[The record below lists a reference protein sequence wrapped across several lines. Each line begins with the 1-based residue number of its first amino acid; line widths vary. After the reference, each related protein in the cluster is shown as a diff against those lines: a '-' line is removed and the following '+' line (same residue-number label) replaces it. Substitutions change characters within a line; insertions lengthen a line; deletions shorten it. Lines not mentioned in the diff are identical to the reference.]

1 MIDIIRPISAPVSAT
16 ALSGRKILMARC
28 GGLPFDAFTPRALLV
43 FAAIEIFAQSGCQ
56 ALFAIRR
63 HLFVKKDLWQ
73 RMRPVLSITG
83 GSDKPC
89 AGTGRGFLTS
99 IAGPNLLIMVYGRAE
114 C

>member
-63 HLFVKKDLWQ
+63 LSHHHASILNPISLSKK
-73 RMRPVLSITG
+73 T
-83 GSDKPC
+83 
-89 AGTGRGFLTS
+89 
-99 IAGPNLLIMVYGRAE
+99 YGKE
-114 C
+114 